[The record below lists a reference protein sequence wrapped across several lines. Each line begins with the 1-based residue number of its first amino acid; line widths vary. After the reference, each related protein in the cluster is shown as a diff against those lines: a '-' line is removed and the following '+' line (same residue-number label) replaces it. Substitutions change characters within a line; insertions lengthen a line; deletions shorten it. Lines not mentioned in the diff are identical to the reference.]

1 MEIKMTGRVALV
13 ANEKGGVGKSVF
25 TRTLVDW
32 LRVKN
37 HRVSAYDADG
47 TIGATVRILG
57 LKDEKGALIKAQD
70 PALGVRCY
78 NGRADGERNILL
90 DSIES
95 NDRLYVHDLAGGLL
109 TDLSKIVDDGDG
121 LTALLKA
128 FDKYGYRL
136 TVFHVISPDIG
147 STLSVGRWLEMT
159 GDQVDHV
166 AVINLKHG
174 KPDGDFPYWFGF
186 TAAKGGSKGG
196 KVRERFLARGGQ
208 EILFSALHSGTFAK
222 LDAENVRFSVAD
234 DAGLLTISE
243 RAHVDKFWR
252 DFGEAIK
259 PAFPLLGIETAR

>member
-1 MEIKMTGRVALV
+1 MTGRVALV

-25 TRTLVDW
+25 TRTLIDW

-57 LKDEKGALIKAQD
+57 LKDEKGALIRDQD

-90 DSIES
+90 NSIES

-128 FDKYGYRL
+128 FRQIRL
-136 TVFHVISPDIG
+136 SADGVSRHLAGHRVDVIG
-147 STLSVGRWLEMT
+147 RTLVGNDR
-159 GDQVDHV
+159 
-166 AVINLKHG
+166 
-174 KPDGDFPYWFGF
+174 
-186 TAAKGGSKGG
+186 
-196 KVRERFLARGGQ
+196 
-208 EILFSALHSGTFAK
+208 
-222 LDAENVRFSVAD
+222 
-234 DAGLLTISE
+234 
-243 RAHVDKFWR
+243 
-252 DFGEAIK
+252 
-259 PAFPLLGIETAR
+259 